1 MPEGPGQIIFT
12 ADSSSVSQVIPSPNF
27 GERLTASSPDLIV
40 LHYTG
45 MKSDEAAL
53 NWLCEQESQVSCHYF
68 IFEDGKIV
76 QLVAEEKRAWHAG
89 NSCWKGE
96 RDINSHSIGIEIV
109 NPGHEFGY
117 VDFPSEQMEAVV
129 RLVRDIVERN
139 DIPATNILAHS
150 DIAPLR
156 KEDPGELFDWHLL
169 YREGYGNW
177 IEPSPV
183 IEGAKLMTGLKNEK
197 VKAFQTALGKL
208 GFEINITGEFDVLTF
223 ACTTAF
229 QRHFRQERIDG
240 IADISTVDTL
250 NRLLDEI

>member
-1 MPEGPGQIIFT
+1 MPERPGQNKFP
-12 ADSSSVSQVIPSPNF
+12 ADSRCVGQVHPSPNY
-27 GERLTASSPDLIV
+27 GERQAISSPDMII

-45 MKSDEAAL
+45 MKNGEAAL
-53 NWLCEQESQVSCHYF
+53 DWLCDRESKGSCHYF
-68 IFEDGKIV
+68 VFEDGNTV
-76 QLVAEEKRAWHAG
+76 QLVTEGKRAWHAG

-117 VDFPSEQMEAVV
+117 VDFPSVQMRAVV
-129 RLVRDIVERN
+129 RLVGDVVERN
-139 DIPATNILAHS
+139 DIPAINILAHS

-169 YREGYGNW
+169 YKGGFGAW
-177 IEPSPV
+177 VTPSPIV
-183 IEGAKLMTGLKNEK
+183 CGEKLMPGLRNEK
-197 VKAFQTALGKL
+197 VKVFQSALGKL
-208 GFEINITGEFDVLTF
+208 GFEINISGEFDDLTF

-229 QRHFRQERIDG
+229 QRHFRQERVDG

-250 NRLLDEI
+250 NRLLDET